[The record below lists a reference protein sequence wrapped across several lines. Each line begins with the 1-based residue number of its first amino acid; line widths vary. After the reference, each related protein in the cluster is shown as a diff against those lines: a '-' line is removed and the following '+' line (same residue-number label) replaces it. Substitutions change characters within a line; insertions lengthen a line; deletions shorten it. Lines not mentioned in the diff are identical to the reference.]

1 MKCPYCGR
9 HVRLFSLRRSSF
21 LKKVLPR
28 CSACHRYVL
37 TWAHKLVLASLALAA
52 FLMLLKYMGI
62 L

>member
-9 HVRLFSLRRSSF
+9 HVRLFSPRRSSL

-28 CSACHRYVL
+28 CHACRRYVL
-37 TWAHKLVLASLALAA
+37 TRAHKLVLASLALAA